1 MDEYIAIAKEKHGY
15 NMEQVTELLVRSG
28 LGAATRCGV
37 GGHSGTAWGLRARSR
52 GGWRVAGDGAPHG
65 PQGGGGRGADAVAV
79 PWRPSV
85 VCLTQA
91 ATLGLSPFHSAC
103 FEPPSG
109 VSLAEASFTVVRRL
123 SQPRF

>member
-1 MDEYIAIAKEKHGY
+1 MGWA
-15 NMEQVTELLVRSG
+15 VTAAPPGACVR
-28 LGAATRCGV
+28 GAEV
-37 GGHSGTAWGLRARSR
+37 GG
-52 GGWRVAGDGAPHG
+52 GDGAPRG
-65 PQGGGGRGADAVAV
+65 LRSGGGRGADAVAV
-79 PWRPSV
+79 LWRPSV